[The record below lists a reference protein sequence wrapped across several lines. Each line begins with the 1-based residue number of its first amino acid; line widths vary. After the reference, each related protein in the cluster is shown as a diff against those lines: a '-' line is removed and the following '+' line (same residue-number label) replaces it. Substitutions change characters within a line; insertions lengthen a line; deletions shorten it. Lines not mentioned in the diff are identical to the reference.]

1 MKQIMYYEEPINVLM
16 ATGYH
21 DGYYWDM
28 NAVVEFRGETY
39 SMYDAGSGSGYIPN
53 CRAIQKG
60 PLDRLYGTEQDDI
73 DEDEWDY
80 MESTIWQLV
89 DSFVESGAKTSWEY
103 LEDDNW
109 EPTFLIDG
117 VKTEVED

>member
-1 MKQIMYYEEPINVLM
+1 MKQIMYNEEPINVLTAM
-16 ATGYH
+16 GYN

-28 NAVVEFRGETY
+28 NAVVEFRGDTY

-60 PLDRLYGTEQDDI
+60 LLYRLYGAEQDDVI

-80 MESTIWQLV
+80 LEDAIYCLV
-89 DSFVESGAKTSWEY
+89 YAFIESGAKTSWEQ
-103 LEDDNW
+103 LEDDDWNQK
-109 EPTFLIDG
+109 TLIDG
-117 VKTEVED
+117 IEKEDD